1 MVQSD
6 AQKRAKA
13 KYYAK
18 LKGDPQY
25 REEMARRHKEYHNKN
40 KEKHLDTVKKH
51 YQANKEKIYGHIKE
65 KRGQD
70 KINSVVSKLEN
81 MSMEEL
87 AKILIEAR
95 KTELLEIKKI
105 ILT

>member
-1 MVQSD
+1 MVQSE

-18 LKGDPQY
+18 LREDPQY
-25 REEMARRHKEYHNKN
+25 REYMARRQKEYYDKN
-40 KEKHLDTVKKH
+40 KEKHLDTVKKY
-51 YQANKEKIYGHIKE
+51 YQGNKDKIYEYIKE

-81 MSMEEL
+81 MSMKEL
-87 AKILIEAR
+87 AKILIGAR
-95 KTELLEIKKI
+95 KTKILEV
-105 ILT
+105 

>member
-1 MVQSD
+1 MVQSE

-18 LKGDPQY
+18 LKEDPQY
-25 REEMARRHKEYHNKN
+25 REESEEMARRQKEYYNRN
-40 KEKHLDTVKKH
+40 KEKHLDTIKKL
-51 YQANKEKIYGHIKE
+51 YQVNKGKIYEYIKE

-81 MSMEEL
+81 MSMEDL
-87 AKILIEAR
+87 AKILIETK
-95 KTELLEIKKI
+95 KTKLLEN
-105 ILT
+105 